1 MADQSEYRGRLI
13 AIDGSRGKD
22 TDRAAAALVEA
33 LKAKRVECAVS
44 RFDASG
50 LFGELATAARKHGA
64 PGARSVRAGVSD
76 RQISARTLTLVYA
89 ADLAFRLRWEIRPVL
104 EAGGVVIASP
114 YVETAIAFGT
124 ACGLRDEWIR
134 ELLRFAPKPSLR
146 ARAEEKKIDKGWKPR
161 LDRGFAEYAT
171 AMLAASSP
179 KLASK
184 SARREAVALLN
195 RPRGRKVYRLSDK
208 GVDALAKAVTD
219 SLRAAPNRSASKPR
233 SARR

>member
-22 TDRAAAALVEA
+22 TNAAAAAVIDALTAKKVEA
-33 LKAKRVECAVS
+33 ALS

-50 LFGELATAARKHGA
+50 LFNELAAARG
-64 PGARSVRAGVSD
+64 D
-76 RQISARTLTLVYA
+76 RVISARTLTLVYA

-104 EAGGVVIASP
+104 DAGGVVIASP
-114 YVETAIAFGT
+114 YVETAVAFGI
-124 ACGLRDEWIR
+124 ACGLREEWIR

-146 ARAEEKKIDKGWKPR
+146 ARAEERKINKGWKPR
-161 LDRGFAEYAT
+161 LDRGYAEYSA
-171 AMLAASSP
+171 AMLEASSP

-195 RPRGRKVYRLSDK
+195 RPRGRQVYRLSAK
-208 GVDALAKAVTD
+208 GVDALVQAVTD
-219 SLRAAPNRSASKPR
+219 SLRAAPNPSASKPR
-233 SARR
+233 NARR

>member
-1 MADQSEYRGRLI
+1 MADKSEYRGRLI

-22 TDRAAAALVEA
+22 TNAAAAALIKA
-33 LKAKRVECAVS
+33 LKAKRVECALS

-50 LFGELATAARKHGA
+50 LFGELAAAARG
-64 PGARSVRAGVSD
+64 D

-104 EAGGVVIASP
+104 EAGGVVIAAP

-124 ACGLRDEWIR
+124 ACGLHDEWIR
-134 ELLRFAPKPSLR
+134 ELLRFAPTPGLR
-146 ARAEEKKIDKGWKPR
+146 ARAEEKKINKGWKPR

-171 AMLAASSP
+171 AMLEAASP

-195 RPRGRKVYRLSDK
+195 RPRGRKVYRLSEK

>member
-22 TDRAAAALVEA
+22 TSAAAAAVIKA
-33 LKAKRVECAVS
+33 LKAKRVEGALS

-50 LFGELATAARKHGA
+50 LFGELAAAARG
-64 PGARSVRAGVSD
+64 D
-76 RQISARTLTLVYA
+76 RQISARTLALVYA

-104 EAGGVVIASP
+104 EAGGVVIAAP

-124 ACGLRDEWIR
+124 ACGLREDWIR
-134 ELLRFAPKPSLR
+134 ELLRFAPKPNLR
-146 ARAEEKKIDKGWKPR
+146 ARAEERKINKGWKPR
-161 LDRGFAEYAT
+161 LDRGYAEYSA
-171 AMLAASSP
+171 AMLEASTP

-195 RPRGRKVYRLSDK
+195 RPRGRKVYRLSGK
-208 GVDALAKAVTD
+208 GVDALVKAVTD
-219 SLRAAPNRSASKPR
+219 SLRAVPNPSPSKPR
-233 SARR
+233 SARK